1 MNYPKAS
8 FGISENRL
16 SPLSPLHLWRGEALR
31 RSKARRLFRYQ
42 LVCFFA
48 MCLFGPAAFA
58 NDQIVQAD
66 SSKNLSVATKALRDS
81 SHADSTKVMT
91 PADTL
96 AGLPATTHDSINK
109 SDTTSQ
115 AQYQSTLPVMRRDA
129 PGNSNTPSQ
138 PKQREKFVASKDT
151 VKSPVRKD
159 SVLVVSNNIR
169 GNPPAR
175 SQIKKS
181 GVYIALGACAILG
194 AGIAAYVISSTP
206 GSGSAAS
213 NTGIPAPP
221 VPPSN
226 FAPSP

>member
-1 MNYPKAS
+1 MNKIINYTFSILLAIVS
-8 FGISENRL
+8 NGSI
-16 SPLSPLHLWRGEALR
+16 AL
-31 RSKARRLFRYQ
+31 
-42 LVCFFA
+42 
-48 MCLFGPAAFA
+48 A
-58 NDQIVQAD
+58 NDQIVPAD
-66 SSKNLSVATKALRDS
+66 SSKNLSVIPKALRDS
-81 SHADSTKVMT
+81 SHADSTKVQA

-96 AGLPATTHDSINK
+96 AGLSAATHDSINK

-129 PGNSNTPSQ
+129 PGTSNTPSQ

-151 VKSPVRKD
+151 VKPPVRRD

-169 GNPPAR
+169 GNPPVR

-181 GVYIALGACAILG
+181 SVYIALGACAILG
-194 AGIAAYVISSTP
+194 AGIAIYVIQSAP
-206 GSGSAAS
+206 GSGSAAA
-213 NTGIPAPP
+213 NTGIPTPP

>member
-1 MNYPKAS
+1 MNKFINYTFSILLAIVS
-8 FGISENRL
+8 NGSI
-16 SPLSPLHLWRGEALR
+16 AL
-31 RSKARRLFRYQ
+31 
-42 LVCFFA
+42 
-48 MCLFGPAAFA
+48 A
-58 NDQIVQAD
+58 NDQIVPAD
-66 SSKNLSVATKALRDS
+66 SSKNLSVTPKALRDS
-81 SHADSTKVMT
+81 SHGDSTKVQA
-91 PADTL
+91 PADTV
-96 AGLPATTHDSINK
+96 AGLSATHDSINK

-115 AQYQSTLPVMRRDA
+115 AQYQSTLPVMRRDT
-129 PGNSNTPSQ
+129 PGTSNTPSQ

-151 VKSPVRKD
+151 VKPPVRRD

-181 GVYIALGACAILG
+181 SVYIALGACAILG
-194 AGIAAYVISSTP
+194 AGIAIYVIQSAP

-226 FAPSP
+226 FDPSP